1 MVITLNHLSIM
12 KKILCMLAVALTMA
26 GCTNNE
32 QIAESKDNSI
42 LNLGFAKGVQDSRT
56 SIGVT
61 DNVLTWKAGDQ
72 LQVWSDT
79 ETEHP
84 YNLVSGAGT
93 SFGTFQI
100 GEGEHVPEGIYGVF
114 FPREWDGEHQGDV
127 MIFNLDP
134 NLDQT
139 EEGNL
144 DLPMWLFGGYID
156 NENPENN
163 QMEHIAGVLKVTLTN
178 IPEGYKQMIV
188 ESDKQL
194 HGRFTFITN
203 ASPCMEGAID
213 PEIDDAAFVANS
225 KFLWVNFTPAT
236 VSDNT
241 AVLYIPL
248 TPRPMYSW
256 DSDDKYGFIKISIS
270 NGNSSEDIVLKEFTD
285 CTIERGKV
293 DYTTIDCS
301 SPL

>member
-1 MVITLNHLSIM
+1 M
-12 KKILCMLAVALTMA
+12 KKILCMVAAALTMTS
-26 GCTNNE
+26 CTNNE
-32 QIAESKDNSI
+32 QISEPKDNSI
-42 LNLGFAKGVQDSRT
+42 LNFGFAKEVQDSRT

-84 YNLVSGAGT
+84 YNLTSGAGT
-93 SFGTFQI
+93 AYGTFQI
-100 GEGEHVPEGIYGVF
+100 EEGETVPEEIYGVF
-114 FPREWDGEHQGDV
+114 FPREWGVEHYGDV
-127 MIFNLDP
+127 MIFNIDP

-156 NENPENN
+156 NENPEYN

-203 ASPCMEGAID
+203 ASPCMAGAID
-213 PEIDDAAFVANS
+213 PEIDDADYVAHS

-236 VSDNT
+236 ASDNT

-248 TPRPMYSW
+248 TPRPMYW
-256 DSDDKYGFIKISIS
+256 GDADDKYGFIKISIS
-270 NGNSSEDIVLKEFTD
+270 NGNSSEDKVLKTFTD
-285 CTIERGKV
+285 CTIERGKI
-293 DYTTIDCS
+293 DYTTIDCNS
-301 SPL
+301 L

>member
-1 MVITLNHLSIM
+1 M
-12 KKILCMLAVALTMA
+12 KKILCMVAAALTMA
-26 GCTNNE
+26 SCTNNE
-32 QIAESKDNSI
+32 QIAEPKDNSI
-42 LNLGFAKGVQDSRT
+42 LNFGFAQGVQDSRT
-56 SIGVT
+56 SIDVT
-61 DNVLTWKAGDQ
+61 DNLLTWKEGDQ
-72 LQVWSDT
+72 LQVWGNIDT
-79 ETEHP
+79 EYP
-84 YNLVSGAGT
+84 YNLTSGEGT
-93 SFGTFQI
+93 AFGTFQI
-100 GEGEHVPEGIYGVF
+100 EEGAGPAPEFIYGVF
-114 FPREWDGEHQGDV
+114 FPRKWGVKHDGDV
-127 MIFNLDP
+127 MIFNINDP

-163 QMEHIAGVLKVTLTN
+163 KMEHIACVLKVTLTN

-203 ASPCMEGAID
+203 ASPCMAGAVD
-213 PEIDDAAFVANS
+213 PEIDDADYVAHS
-225 KFLWVNFTPAT
+225 KFLWVDFTPAT
-236 VSDNT
+236 ANDNT

-248 TPRPMYSW
+248 TPRPMYSG
-256 DSDDKYGFIKISIS
+256 DANDKYGFIKISIS
-270 NGNSSEDIVLKEFTD
+270 NGNPSEDILLKRFED

-301 SPL
+301 SL

>member
-1 MVITLNHLSIM
+1 M

-42 LNLGFAKGVQDSRT
+42 LNLGFAKGVQDSRM
-56 SIGVT
+56 SIDVT
-61 DNVLTWKAGDQ
+61 DNLLTWKAGDH

-84 YNLVSGAGT
+84 YNLISGAGT
-93 SFGTFQI
+93 AYGTFQI
-100 GEGEHVPEGIYGVF
+100 EGETVPEEIYGVF
-114 FPREWDGEHQGDV
+114 FPREWGVEHDGDV
-127 MIFNLDP
+127 MIFNIDDP

-194 HGRFTFITN
+194 HGRFKFITN

-213 PEIDDAAFVANS
+213 PEIDDADYVANS

-236 VSDNT
+236 ASDNT

-270 NGNSSEDIVLKEFTD
+270 NGNLSEDKVLKTFTD
-285 CTIERGKV
+285 CTIERGKI
-293 DYTTIDCS
+293 DYTTIDCNS
-301 SPL
+301 L

>member
-1 MVITLNHLSIM
+1 M

-32 QIAESKDNSI
+32 QISEPKDNSI
-42 LNLGFAKGVQDSRT
+42 LNLGFAKGVPDSRM
-56 SIGVT
+56 SIDVT
-61 DNVLTWKAGDQ
+61 DNLLTWKAGDQ
-72 LQVWSDT
+72 LQVWEDT

-114 FPREWDGEHQGDV
+114 FPREWGGEHQGDV

-203 ASPCMEGAID
+203 ASPCMAGAID
-213 PEIDDAAFVANS
+213 PEIDDAAYVANS

-256 DSDDKYGFIKISIS
+256 DADDKYGFIKISIS
-270 NGNSSEDIVLKEFTD
+270 NGNSSEDILLKTFTN
-285 CTIERGKV
+285 CTIELGKV

>member
-1 MVITLNHLSIM
+1 M

-42 LNLGFAKGVQDSRT
+42 LNLGFAKGVQDSRM
-56 SIGVT
+56 SIDVT
-61 DNVLTWKAGDQ
+61 DNLLTWKAGDQ
-72 LQVWSDT
+72 LQVWEDT

-100 GEGEHVPEGIYGVF
+100 EEGEPVPEGIYGVF
-114 FPREWDGEHQGDV
+114 FPREWGGEHQGDV
-127 MIFNLDP
+127 MLFNIDP

-156 NENPENN
+156 NENPEYN
-163 QMEHIAGVLKVTLTN
+163 QMEHMAGVLKVTLTN

-194 HGRFTFITN
+194 HGRFRFITN

-213 PEIDDAAFVANS
+213 PGIDDADYVANS
-225 KFLWVNFTPAT
+225 KFLWVNFTAAT
-236 VSDNT
+236 DSDNT

-248 TPRPMYSW
+248 VPRPMYSG
-256 DSDDKYGFIKISIS
+256 DADDKYGFIKISIS
-270 NGNSSEDIVLKEFTD
+270 NGNSSEDKVLKTFTD
-285 CTIERGKV
+285 CTIGCGKV
-293 DYTTIDCS
+293 DYTTIDCNEIS
-301 SPL
+301 